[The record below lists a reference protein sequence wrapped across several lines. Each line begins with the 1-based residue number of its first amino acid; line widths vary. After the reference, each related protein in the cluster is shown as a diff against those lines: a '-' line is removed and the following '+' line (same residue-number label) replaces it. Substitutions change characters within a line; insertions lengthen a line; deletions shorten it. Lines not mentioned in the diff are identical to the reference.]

1 MPAIPVIPYQQGQ
14 AQQGQADAIAREE
27 AQDRINNPHLWDTSL
42 DDEMQKQVG
51 ELGKE
56 VILKGAKDSSGR
68 TLFQNLLE
76 STKGTSQKGLKFLG
90 DFIWGGAPQPGEAP
104 RDMQGTQMVPDPQ
117 NPGQFIHPGALQ
129 VRERDSMF

>member
-1 MPAIPVIPYQQGQ
+1 MPAIPVIPYDPNQ
-14 AQQGQADAIAREE
+14 AF
-27 AQDRINNPHLWDTSL
+27 

-56 VILKGAKDSSGR
+56 VILKGAKDSSGK

-76 STKGTSQKGLKFLG
+76 STKDTSQKGLEFLG
-90 DFIWGGAPQPGEAP
+90 NFIWGGSPQPGEAP

-129 VRERDSMF
+129 IQQRDSLF